1 MTHYCQLTTIFTIL
15 DKITIMKTVT
25 IIGYPGALAST
36 ITGAAD
42 LFSMAGVVW
51 QRIHG
56 EPVEPRFNVQIASA
70 DGGPIACANGLSL
83 MANIKIEDVLS
94 SDIII
99 VPTIAGRIDDT
110 LKQNATWLPHLKKL
124 HDEGCDVASNDTGAF
139 VLAEAGILDGKKATT
154 HWGFTDLFRAL
165 YPQVDLQASQLITAD
180 GNVFCSGGGMAW
192 FDLAIYLLERYYGH
206 ELAKQ
211 TAKAFVFDVGRH
223 DQGAYSS
230 IPGKKYHQDEDVLKI
245 QSWLETNYSQSINLE
260 NLADQ
265 FSLSSRSFKRR
276 FKAATQETPLQYLQ
290 KLRIDAAKKQL
301 ESNRKPIDEIA
312 SIVGYMDQSAFS
324 KLFKRETALT
334 PGEYRSRFGQR

>member
-1 MTHYCQLTTIFTIL
+1 
-15 DKITIMKTVT
+15 MKTVT
-25 IIGYPGALAST
+25 IIGYDGALASA
-36 ITGAAD
+36 ITGTAD

-56 EPVEPRFNVQIASA
+56 EPTEAKFDVQIASI
-70 DGGPIACANGLSL
+70 DGGPITCANGIQL
-83 MANIKIEDVLS
+83 MTHLKIEDVKT
-94 SDIII
+94 SDVII
-99 VPTIAGRIDDT
+99 VPTMMGRLEDT
-110 LKQNATWLPHLKKL
+110 LKQNAPWLGHLKKL
-124 HDEGCDVASNDTGAF
+124 SDEGCDIASNDTGAF
-139 VLAEAGILDGKKATT
+139 LLAEAGILNGKKATT
-154 HWGFTDLFRAL
+154 HWGFTDLFRAR
-165 YPQVDLQASQLITAD
+165 YPEVDLQANQLITAD
-180 GNVFCSGGGMAW
+180 ANVFCSGGGMAW
-192 FDLAIYLLERYYGH
+192 LDLAIFLLERYYDH

-211 TAKAFVFDVGRH
+211 TAKAFVIDLGRH

-230 IPGKKYHQDEDVLKI
+230 IPGKKYHQDADVLNI
-245 QSWLETNYSQSINLE
+245 QTWLEQNYEKSINLE
-260 NLADQ
+260 NLAEQ

-276 FKAATQETPLQYLQ
+276 FKAATHETPLQYLQ

>member
-1 MTHYCQLTTIFTIL
+1 
-15 DKITIMKTVT
+15 MKTVT

-36 ITGAAD
+36 ITGTAD

-56 EPVEPRFNVQIASA
+56 EPIEPKFKVQIASI
-70 DGGPIACANGLSL
+70 DGEAIQCANGIML
-83 MANIKIEDVLS
+83 MAQTKIEDVS
-94 SDIII
+94 HSDIII
-99 VPTIAGRIDDT
+99 VPTMVGRIDET
-110 LKQNATWLPHLKKL
+110 LQENSQWLPHLKKL
-124 HDEGCDVASNDTGAF
+124 SEQGCDIASNDTGAF
-139 VLAEAGILDGKKATT
+139 LLAQAGILDGKKATT
-154 HWGFTDLFRAL
+154 HWGFTDLFRAN
-165 YPQVDLQASQLITAD
+165 YPNVDLKANQLITAD
-180 GNVFCSGGGMAW
+180 GNVFCSGGGMAY
-192 FDLAIYLLERYYGH
+192 FDLAIFLLERYYDH

-223 DQGAYSS
+223 EQGAYSS
-230 IPGKKYHQDEDVLKI
+230 IPGKKYHQDNDVLKI
-245 QSWLETNYSQSINLE
+245 QTWLEENYSQSINLE
-260 NLADQ
+260 NLAEK